1 MKHVYV
7 YLSLVASPASCFISI
22 SVDGVARKKL
32 PITLQ
37 TRPPPS
43 LYLRR
48 HQLLQSRN
56 VVMNVSMNAHESII
70 ESEDKQQSGLSLS
83 DISKNVCRLSP
94 LWTILSAGIAM
105 KYPLLIGSTVG
116 SLSVMQTALSILML
130 AMGLT
135 ITTGDISRAIQKPY
149 VIILNILLCFGMMP
163 VLAMIIANLL
173 TLNPDHKAGLILLGC
188 VSGGQASNL
197 FALLANGDVALSVAC
212 TLSTTLLGIIAIP
225 ILVEKMLST
234 IVVVDS
240 IGVLK
245 SVAQLVLC
253 PLLLGLGLRKAK
265 PKLVQN
271 LQSTLPLIGVL
282 ATLVLVGGGASNSS
296 FISSGINKSEYRT
309 ALLASYLLP
318 IVGGVAAWLVSF
330 RKIGQTQH
338 GGLEESSRR
347 TLVIETLSK
356 SPTLAYVLAKKHFGQ
371 ISASIPAIG
380 MVSLAIVG
388 AAVATLWSSIDPID
402 KYQ

>member
-94 LWTILSAGIAM
+94 LWTILSACIAM
-105 KYPLLIGSTVG
+105 EYPLLIGSTVG

-163 VLAMIIANLL
+163 VLAMI
-173 TLNPDHKAGLILLGC
+173 
-188 VSGGQASNL
+188 
-197 FALLANGDVALSVAC
+197 
-212 TLSTTLLGIIAIP
+212 
-225 ILVEKMLST
+225 
-234 IVVVDS
+234 
-240 IGVLK
+240 
-245 SVAQLVLC
+245 
-253 PLLLGLGLRKAK
+253 
-265 PKLVQN
+265 
-271 LQSTLPLIGVL
+271 
-282 ATLVLVGGGASNSS
+282 
-296 FISSGINKSEYRT
+296 
-309 ALLASYLLP
+309 
-318 IVGGVAAWLVSF
+318 
-330 RKIGQTQH
+330 
-338 GGLEESSRR
+338 
-347 TLVIETLSK
+347 
-356 SPTLAYVLAKKHFGQ
+356 
-371 ISASIPAIG
+371 
-380 MVSLAIVG
+380 
-388 AAVATLWSSIDPID
+388 
-402 KYQ
+402 